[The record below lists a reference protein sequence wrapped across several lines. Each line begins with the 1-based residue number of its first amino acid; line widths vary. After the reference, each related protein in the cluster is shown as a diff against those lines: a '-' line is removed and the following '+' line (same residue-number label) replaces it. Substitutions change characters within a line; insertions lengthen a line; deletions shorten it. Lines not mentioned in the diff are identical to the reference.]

1 MSKPVQLQ
9 IDMFLQNNEQ
19 ELVDIQESN
28 PELYYNVFQVL
39 DFINARFGRGEK
51 IPRVVAKKEES
62 KQPEVV
68 TVDSHTGEVSTKS
81 EENLFEVGDIITSLQ
96 TGERWII
103 KKVSS
108 DNVDVVKVPN
118 GEEGTVRI
126 KSIKRFIEKKIWKI
140 SKPSADSPSIAQPE
154 EILFEVGDVF
164 VSNLNGEGYQILMVS
179 KNDAQVRSIK
189 RGQETNMPIKDI
201 NDLIRNEI
209 WEKSQFGAAPT
220 AQPDLPAAGSA
231 TTEPEAVMTIQE
243 LKDAISGLKL
253 IADFDEEAAQE
264 LKRLQNEL
272 KQLKKKKA

>member
-81 EENLFEVGDIITSLQ
+81 EENLFQVGDI
-96 TGERWII
+96 
-103 KKVSS
+103 
-108 DNVDVVKVPN
+108 
-118 GEEGTVRI
+118 
-126 KSIKRFIEKKIWKI
+126 
-140 SKPSADSPSIAQPE
+140 
-154 EILFEVGDVF
+154 F
-164 VSNLNGEGYQILMVS
+164 VSVLNGEGYSIQEISL
-179 KNDAQVRSIK
+179 NDARVKSIK
-189 RGQETNMPIKDI
+189 RGKETNMPIKDI
-201 NDLIRNEI
+201 NDLIRNEV
-209 WEKSQFGAAPT
+209 WEKSQFTAAPT
-220 AQPDLPAAGSA
+220 AAQPVNMLFEVGDFFKIKDSDWEYVIESVSEDGNVSIKDSSNVQSSLPVDLVNMRFKDGTFTKIAKPAPVAQPDLPAAGSA